1 MRVAMLLENQ
11 PYPRDVRVRS
21 EAQSLQRAGHDVT
34 VIAPRAAG
42 ERRRETVGGVK
53 VHRYRLPMGG
63 ASLAGF
69 VLEYSLAHLQLL
81 AGAVRSLAA
90 GAEVL
95 HIHNPPDTLFP
106 IGLLARLLRRKV
118 VFDQHDL
125 FPDLLRER
133 FGVSPLLPL
142 AFAAQRAALRTA
154 SVVLATNDSQRELAL
169 ERARLDPAR
178 VFVVRNGPPRA
189 TLVAE
194 PHTADGALGEPG
206 LIYLGELG
214 PQDGVLA
221 LPDILREP
229 PLAAARLTIVGDG
242 ACRSELERRVAE
254 DPALTGRVTFT
265 GYLPHT
271 EVPRILAEA
280 DIAIDPAPAS
290 EFNRRSTMTKIAEYL
305 AAGLPV
311 VAYDLLETRR
321 TAADAAAYVASADV
335 AAFAAEVAGLA
346 ADPALRARLARAAR
360 RRAEELVWERSE
372 KILLSVYEALRRYP

>member
-21 EAQSLQRAGHDVT
+21 EAQSLQRAGHDVI

-42 ERRRETVGGVK
+42 EPRRETVSGVK
-53 VHRYRLPMGG
+53 VRRYRLPMGG

-81 AGAVRSLAA
+81 AGAVRVLAT
-90 GAEVL
+90 GAEVV
-95 HIHNPPDTLFP
+95 HIHNPPDTLVP
-106 IGLLARLLRRKV
+106 IGLLARLLGRKF

-133 FGVSPLLPL
+133 IGASPLLPL

-154 SVVLATNDSQRELAL
+154 SVILVTNDSQRELAL
-169 ERARLDPAR
+169 ERARLDPTR

-194 PHTADGALGEPG
+194 PHTSDGALAEPG
-206 LIYLGELG
+206 LVYLGELG

-221 LPDILREP
+221 LPDILRQP
-229 PLAAARLTIVGDG
+229 PLAAARLAIVGDG
-242 ACRSELERRVAE
+242 ACRAELERRVAE
-254 DPALTGRVTFT
+254 DPALAGRVTFT

-271 EVPRILAEA
+271 EVPRVLAEA

-305 AAGLPV
+305 AAALPV

-321 TAADAAAYVASADV
+321 TAADAALYVASADT

-346 ADPALRARLARAAR
+346 ADPALRTRLAVAAR
-360 RRAEELVWERSE
+360 QRAEELVWERSE
-372 KILLSVYEALRRYP
+372 KALLSAYEALQRYP